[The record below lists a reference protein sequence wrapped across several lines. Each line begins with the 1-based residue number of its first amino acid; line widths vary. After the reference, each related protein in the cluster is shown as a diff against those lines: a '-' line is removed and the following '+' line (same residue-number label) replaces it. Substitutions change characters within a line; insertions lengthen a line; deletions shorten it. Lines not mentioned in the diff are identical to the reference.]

1 MIQHNRKYSVTGS
14 NYMELEKLV
23 LRLIYFKSLDIYC
36 HKNSNLLACISSLSF
51 AEPHIL
57 KDTQY
62 QNDV

>member
-1 MIQHNRKYSVTGS
+1 
-14 NYMELEKLV
+14 MELEKLV

-36 HKNSNLLACISSLSF
+36 HKNSNLLACISSLPF
-51 AEPHIL
+51 PEPHIL